1 MKMRVQGKKVLA
13 RRNSR
18 RSGGMLCCEAGMAR
32 TDRREVDGPGSHRT
46 WGRARLEI
54 QPPQE
59 DSEKRDVICLQSEQA
74 HLGCSVETR
83 LLPQG
88 PSGERREVRQ
98 LHCLG
103 KRRRGWL

>member
-1 MKMRVQGKKVLA
+1 M
-13 RRNSR
+13 
-18 RSGGMLCCEAGMAR
+18 
-32 TDRREVDGPGSHRT
+32 DGPGSRRT

-59 DSEKRDVICLQSEQA
+59 DSEKRDVICLRSEQA

-88 PSGERREVRQ
+88 LSGERSEVRQ